1 MEIHNKVIE
10 EDIEKLNKAC
20 KQLESINVIDY
31 NSIKMKKIMQGKLN
45 NGFSLLIDVKMDL
58 EKILKEVQE
67 KWN

>member
-10 EDIEKLNKAC
+10 DDIEKLNKAC

-45 NGFSLLIDVKMDL
+45 NSFSLLVDVKMDL

-67 KWN
+67 

>member
-31 NSIKMKKIMQGKLN
+31 NSNKMKKIMQGKLN
-45 NGFSLLIDVKMDL
+45 NGFSLLVDVKMDL

-67 KWN
+67 

>member
-1 MEIHNKVIE
+1 MERHNKVIE
-10 EDIEKLNKAC
+10 DDIEKLNKAC

-45 NGFSLLIDVKMDL
+45 NGFSLLVDVKMDL

-67 KWN
+67 

>member
-10 EDIEKLNKAC
+10 DDIEKLNKAC

-45 NGFSLLIDVKMDL
+45 NGFSLLVDVKMDL

-67 KWN
+67 